1 MKSTLYH
8 VIIAIAILSIFSL
21 WFSTAWANELTDL
34 RMGEHGTFTRIV
46 FEFKN
51 TIRPTNPVKKD
62 KDRVSV
68 VFPKTA
74 AAQDSSLQA
83 KLQKNQRVKSLI
95 LNAQGQDLCADITM
109 LSADFTTKLRYL
121 PKPERMIL
129 DIYAEPVMP
138 PAKPVSAVSSKTEQT
153 ALPAAVT
160 TMKQESRP
168 QVPQSNDMPFYWS
181 ILMLINLVIVAIL
194 GLMQYALL
202 KIKQRLSARWK
213 NETPDLSDKGIFVID
228 SKIQEEL
235 NKYRGLSQPA
245 PTAGL

>member
-1 MKSTLYH
+1 L
-8 VIIAIAILSIFSL
+8 
-21 WFSTAWANELTDL
+21 TACWPWCRTAQANQLTDL
-34 RMGEHGTFTRIV
+34 RMGEHGAYTRIV

-51 TIRPTNPVKKD
+51 TIRQTNPVTKD
-62 KDRVSV
+62 GDRVTV

-74 AAQDSSLQA
+74 AAKESSLQA
-83 KLQKNQRVKSLI
+83 EMQKNKRVKSLV

-109 LSADFTTKLRYL
+109 PSADFTTKLRYL

-138 PAKPVSAVSSKTEQT
+138 PAKPVTAVSPKAEQT

-160 TMKQESRP
+160 AVKQEKRP
-168 QVPQSNDMPFYWS
+168 QAPQSNDMPLYWT
-181 ILMLINLVIVAIL
+181 ILMLINLVMVAIL

-245 PTAGL
+245 PTAGT